1 MERFDHLSQ
10 AGEAAATKM
19 IYGGSATAAAG
30 GGLSFTAN
38 LEVIQSVLGIIAI
51 VVGMVF
57 TVWGFIRQGRHQKEL
72 QQIARE
78 NKEFSQG
85 KENG

>member
-1 MERFDHLSQ
+1 
-10 AGEAAATKM
+10 M
-19 IYGGSATAAAG
+19 IYGGSATSALG

-72 QQIARE
+72 QKIARE
-78 NKEFSQG
+78 NKEQI
-85 KENG
+85 KREEAD